1 MNRDKTKISNLK
13 NELNLIKV
21 LKNFESSNYQKDDL
35 IKMIKEKVK
44 NIELE
49 NKNISSQ
56 IQDNLDKYNDEM
68 LKRSEDLIQ
77 NFIDDH
83 TKDKKIDVTENM
95 YKYPLIVSACSS
107 IHVFKKLVAKENE
120 FYLFNK

>member
-1 MNRDKTKISNLK
+1 MTTDNSEITNLK

-21 LKNFESSNYQKDDL
+21 LKNFENQSSNYQKDDL
-35 IKMIKEKVK
+35 IKMLKEKVK

-68 LKRSEDLIQ
+68 LKRCEDLIQ
-77 NFIDDH
+77 NFIKDH
-83 TKDKKIDVTENM
+83 WKNKKIELTQIKN
-95 YKYPLIVSACSS
+95 
-107 IHVFKKLVAKENE
+107 
-120 FYLFNK
+120 